1 MDSKAGKYKVAD
13 LGLAK
18 DGMRL
23 IEWAESRMP
32 VMMALRE
39 KYGRTKPLKGYR
51 IAGCLHVTKETAVLV
66 KTLVAAGAQVSWSG
80 CNPLSTNDAVAAA
93 LAAQGISI
101 YAWHGMNVKEFYWCI
116 ERTLDFNPN
125 LTLDDGADL
134 IFTIHK
140 RHPDMAEK
148 YVIGGT
154 EETTT
159 GVHRLRAMAADGALR
174 YPVIAVNDAET
185 KWDFD
190 NVYGTGQSTL
200 DGVLRATSI
209 LLAGKKVVVAGFGHC
224 GRGVAMRAKGLGSD
238 VIVTEVK
245 PTAALK
251 ATLEG
256 YRVMKMDDAAKV
268 GDLFITAT
276 GVKDVIVKRHFQSM
290 KDGAVVC
297 NTGHYDCEI
306 NIPDLAAVSKS
317 KREIRANNEEY
328 VTKDG
333 RRIYLLA
340 QGRLVNLA
348 AAEGHPSEVMDMSFA
363 NQFMSQLRLAELH
376 RKGIRLE
383 DTVHD
388 IPARQDQDIARVKL
402 GTMAVRI
409 DRLTPEQEQ
418 YMNDYAAGT

>member
-1 MDSKAGKYKVAD
+1 
-13 LGLAK
+13 
-18 DGMRL
+18 
-23 IEWAESRMP
+23 
-32 VMMALRE
+32 
-39 KYGRTKPLKGYR
+39 
-51 IAGCLHVTKETAVLV
+51 
-66 KTLVAAGAQVSWSG
+66 
-80 CNPLSTNDAVAAA
+80 
-93 LAAQGISI
+93 
-101 YAWHGMNVKEFYWCI
+101 
-116 ERTLDFNPN
+116 
-125 LTLDDGADL
+125 
-134 IFTIHK
+134 
-140 RHPDMAEK
+140 
-148 YVIGGT
+148 
-154 EETTT
+154 
-159 GVHRLRAMAADGALR
+159 
-174 YPVIAVNDAET
+174 
-185 KWDFD
+185 
-190 NVYGTGQSTL
+190 
-200 DGVLRATSI
+200 
-209 LLAGKKVVVAGFGHC
+209 
-224 GRGVAMRAKGLGSD
+224 
-238 VIVTEVK
+238 
-245 PTAALK
+245 
-251 ATLEG
+251 
-256 YRVMKMDDAAKV
+256 MKMDDAAKV